1 MRAPVLRGG
10 GLPALLLVMQ
20 AMAGCVVA
28 PATSGPP
35 AGRPAAIELESTP
48 FHPQTSYQCGP
59 AALATVLGAA
69 GLAVSP
75 AALADEVYLPGR
87 EGSLQAEL
95 AAAVRARGLLAYEVG
110 DELDDLYAQL
120 AAGTPVLVLQRL
132 GAGPWPGW
140 HYAVLVGYDS
150 EADSVILRSG
160 EKRRLQMSA
169 ARFEATWARGG
180 RWAIAVLQPGDLP
193 PHADPGRYLA
203 AAAALEAMPNPQAAE
218 RAYAAAVIRWPGD
231 PLPWLGRGNVAAGQG
246 DWLQAERAFRT
257 ALEIDRSSAAALNNR
272 AEALRQLGCLQ
283 AAAHALQAGM
293 PAIAADDA
301 LRPILEQ
308 TRREIEAGPAVAPAA
323 VCAQFTLH

>member
-1 MRAPVLRGG
+1 MHAPVLRGG
-10 GLPALLLVMQ
+10 CLPALLLLMQ
-20 AMAGCVVA
+20 AMAGCAVT
-28 PATSGPP
+28 PAASGP
-35 AGRPAAIELESTP
+35 AAARPASIELESTP
-48 FHPQTSYQCGP
+48 FHPQTSHQCGP

-75 AALADEVYLPGR
+75 AELAGEVYLPGR

-110 DELDDLYAQL
+110 EELDDLYAQL

-150 EADSVILRSG
+150 QSDRVILRSG
-160 EKRRLQMSA
+160 EERRLQMSA
-169 ARFEATWARGG
+169 ARFEATWERGG
-180 RWAIAVLQPGDLP
+180 RWAIAVIQPGELP
-193 PHADPGRYLA
+193 AHADPGRYLA
-203 AAAALEAMPNPQAAE
+203 AAAALEAMPNPPAAE
-218 RAYAAAVIRWPGD
+218 RAYAAAAIRWPGD

-257 ALEIDRSSAAALNNR
+257 ALEIDRSSAAALNNC
-272 AEALRQLGCLQ
+272 AEALRQLGCLE
-283 AAAHALQAGM
+283 AAAHALQAGL
-293 PAIAADDA
+293 PAIAAEDA

-308 TRREIEAGPAVAPAA
+308 TRREIEAGPAAAPAA
-323 VCAQFTLH
+323 VCAQFSLH

>member
-1 MRAPVLRGG
+1 MPARTGAVLTALLPVLLALGG
-10 GLPALLLVMQ
+10 CAAPPPRLGPPPGLPESV
-20 AMAGCVVA
+20 
-28 PATSGPP
+28 
-35 AGRPAAIELESTP
+35 ELSATP
-48 FHPQTSYQCGP
+48 FHPQTSHQCGP

-110 DELDDLYAQL
+110 AELDDLYAQL

-150 EADSVILRSG
+150 QSDSVILRSG
-160 EKRRLQMSA
+160 EERRLQMSA
-169 ARFEATWARGG
+169 ARFEATWERGG
-180 RWAIAVLQPGDLP
+180 RWAMAVIQPGELP
-193 PHADPGRYLA
+193 AHADPGRYLA
-203 AAAALEAMPNPQAAE
+203 AAAALEAMPDPQAAE
-218 RAYAAAVIRWPGD
+218 RAYAAAAIRWPGD

-257 ALEIDRSSAAALNNR
+257 ALEVDRSSAAALNNR
-272 AEALRQLGCLQ
+272 AEALRQLGCLE

-293 PAIAADDA
+293 PAIAVDDA

-308 TRREIEAGPAVAPAA
+308 TRREIDAGPAGAPAA
-323 VCAQFTLH
+323 VCAQFTLR